1 MSPDNLLTFV
11 IVMVNLAM
19 AYAVIRLAW
28 WAFRKFVSGTG
39 KAWRG
44 EP

>member
-1 MSPDNLLTFV
+1 MSADNLLTFV
-11 IVMVNLAM
+11 IVLIDLAL
-19 AYAVIRLAW
+19 AYAGIRLAW
-28 WAFRKFVSGTG
+28 WAFRKVVSGTG